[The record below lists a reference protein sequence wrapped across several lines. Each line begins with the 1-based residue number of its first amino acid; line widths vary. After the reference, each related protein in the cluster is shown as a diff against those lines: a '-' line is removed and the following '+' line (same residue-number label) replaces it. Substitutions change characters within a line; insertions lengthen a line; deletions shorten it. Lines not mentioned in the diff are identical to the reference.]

1 MVRLATVFLASALSA
16 MPAAA
21 QVMADRSPTPVVS
34 YSFDVQRD
42 VSVPPS
48 LTDMYLKHAALQSL
62 DVLTTVSALSQGH
75 AEANP
80 ILGKGHTAA
89 IVGAKV
95 AAMSASVY
103 LTQKL
108 WKRNPKAAMVT
119 MVVTNAVL
127 SAVIVNNS
135 AVLRR

>member
-1 MVRLATVFLASALSA
+1 MVRLVTVILASALSA
-16 MPAAA
+16 APAAA
-21 QVMADRSPTPVVS
+21 QVMADRPPTPVVS

-42 VSVPPS
+42 VPVPPS

-80 ILGKGHTAA
+80 ILGKGHPAA

-95 AAMSASVY
+95 SASVY

-127 SAVIVNNS
+127 SAVVVNNS